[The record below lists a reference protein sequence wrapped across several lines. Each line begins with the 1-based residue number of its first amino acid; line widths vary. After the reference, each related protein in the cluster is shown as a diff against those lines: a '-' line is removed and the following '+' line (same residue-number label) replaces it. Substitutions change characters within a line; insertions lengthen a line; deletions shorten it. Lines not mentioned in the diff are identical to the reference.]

1 MPYNIDNETRGK
13 QTKSKQTITVVT
25 SQQKVEVNTMNER
38 LEQAKTLLDIAA
50 KMREVSGDILAVYE
64 AHEISYAEFMQ
75 MINSAQDIMNT
86 ATSKAHKLY
95 DEIVFG

>member
-1 MPYNIDNETRGK
+1 
-13 QTKSKQTITVVT
+13 
-25 SQQKVEVNTMNER
+25 MNER

-75 MINSAQDIMNT
+75 LINSAQDIMNV
-86 ATSKAHKLY
+86 ANSRAFKLY
-95 DEIVFG
+95 DEVIFG